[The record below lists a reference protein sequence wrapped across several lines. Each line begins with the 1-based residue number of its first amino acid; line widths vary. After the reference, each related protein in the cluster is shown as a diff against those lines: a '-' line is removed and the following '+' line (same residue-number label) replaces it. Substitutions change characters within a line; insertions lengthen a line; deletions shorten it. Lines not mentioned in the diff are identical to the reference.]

1 MTKIK
6 KPHLFIALI
15 LYVLSA
21 GTTYALSSAI
31 FGSQQDTSQQ
41 VLSGEEQP
49 TALSS
54 LLQIDPTAPKD
65 QECPLNGEMF
75 TLVEREAWEK
85 RRPLFVMIENSPDA
99 RPQSGLGRADVVFEA
114 VAEGGVTRF
123 GAIFYCDSQRDE
135 VTIAPVRSARTY
147 FVDWASGFN
156 LPMYVHVGGANL
168 SGPADA
174 LGQIRQYGWSLQTD
188 LDQFSIGYPTF
199 IRNNNRIPGKEVAT
213 EHTME
218 SSTEKLWAVAEE
230 RGWTSVDPDGNQWL
244 ADYTSWVFEDEPSPI
259 GSVKKI
265 AYDFWSGY
273 NQFSVEWEYDEQ
285 SNRFLRNMA
294 GEQHV
299 DHNDGSRIDV
309 ANVIVLKTV
318 EKGPIDELKHM
329 LYTTVGKGKALV
341 FKNGDVLEVNW
352 SKPTRISQISFT
364 DNLGKPVEF
373 ARGPIWISVLG
384 LGSEVI
390 Y

>member
-6 KPHLFIALI
+6 KSYLFIALV

-31 FGSQQDTSQQ
+31 LGTQQNS
-41 VLSGEEQP
+41 EQNP
-49 TALSS
+49 QADDEKQTALGS
-54 LLQIDPTAPKD
+54 LLEIDPSAPKD
-65 QECPLNGEMF
+65 QECPLNGMMY
-75 TLVEREAWEK
+75 TLAEKEAWEK
-85 RRPLFVMIENSPDA
+85 RRPLFVMVENSPDA

-123 GAIFYCDSQRDE
+123 GTIFYCDSQRDE
-135 VTIAPVRSARTY
+135 VIIAPVRSARTY

-168 SGPADA
+168 PGPTDA

-199 IRNNNRIPGKEVAT
+199 IRNNNRIPGKKVAT

-218 SSTEKLWAVAEE
+218 SSTEKLWAVAED
-230 RGWTSVDPDGNQWL
+230 RGWTFTDPDGNEWL
-244 ADYTSWVFEDEPSPI
+244 ADYTPWAFEDEPSSV

-265 AYDFWSGY
+265 SYDFWSGY

-285 SNRFLRNMA
+285 SNRFLRNMG
-294 GEQHV
+294 GEQHI
-299 DHNDGSRIDV
+299 DHNDGSRIDA
-309 ANVIVLKTV
+309 ANVVVLKTV
-318 EKGPIDELKHM
+318 EKGPVDELKHM
-329 LYTTVGKGKALV
+329 LYTTVGKGKALL

-364 DNLGKPVEF
+364 DNSGKSIEF

-384 LGSEVI
+384 LGSEVT